1 LNNKKITF
9 ILGAGFS
16 KSILPGMPLLNELS
30 LLIENRIKKEGNII
44 SELWKKYYIEKGIKN
59 FE

>member
-30 LLIENRIKKEGNII
+30 LLIENRIKKESKRKRGQ
-44 SELWKKYYIEKGIKN
+44 SRMAT
-59 FE
+59 